1 MKNLYKG
8 RYMIAVYDEEDC
20 LIDVGFNIK
29 ELLTCKKPSIFR
41 SNLSRHL
48 NGKRKNRKIYLIDL
62 LENHNDCFC
71 LEDKVFLKEFEED
84 FKTDNQRAEEL
95 GVSLRTYYRYKAKE
109 RKKNESK
116 SGL

>member
-1 MKNLYKG
+1 
-8 RYMIAVYDEEDC
+8 MIAVYDEDDC
-20 LIDVGFNIK
+20 LIDVGFNIN
-29 ELLTCKKPSIFR
+29 ELSICINPSSFR

-48 NGKRKNRKIYLIDL
+48 SGKRKNQKIYLIDL

-109 RKKNESK
+109 RIKNESEI
-116 SGL
+116 

>member
-1 MKNLYKG
+1 MKKLYKG
-8 RYMIAVYDEEDC
+8 RYMIAVYDEEDY

-29 ELLTCKKPSIFR
+29 ELLTCKKSSTFR
-41 SNLSRHL
+41 SNLI
-48 NGKRKNRKIYLIDL
+48 GKRKKQKIYLIDL

-84 FKTDNQRAEEL
+84 FKTDNQRAKEL
-95 GVSLRTYYRYKAKE
+95 GVSLRTYYRHKAKE
-109 RKKNESK
+109 RIKNESE